1 MPRKSSQK
9 RDGVYT
15 RADRD
20 GFWISWTDAQ
30 GRRRQRKIDAQN
42 ITQAKQFRSAETLRV
57 EQAKAL
63 GFNPPG
69 EETFAEVAAR
79 YLQYQKARITAKAFA
94 REQGIVENHL
104 TPAFPVKVASIRCQD
119 VQRYV
124 TLRSGKVSPY
134 SIQKELNILKH
145 LLRLCVEWE
154 IIPINPAQG
163 VKSPRVPA
171 GRIRYLQPTELR
183 VLLEACPE
191 WLRHFAML
199 AVCTGMRRGEVLGL
213 RWLDVDLVHARIML
227 PQTKN
232 GEGRIVYLN
241 QLAQD
246 VLRSLAGT
254 TQPKPLD
261 KLFPDTSPEK
271 ASVAFKRACDSVGI
285 SDFRFHDLRHTA
297 ASWLRMSGADIHT
310 VAQLLGHKDLRM
322 AARYQHLSP
331 AFLADAVGKLDA
343 VFGEPTKALLG
354 EKRYPDVTNEKEV
367 TSEKPVTSLE

>member
-1 MPRKSSQK
+1 MSRKSSQK

-15 RADRD
+15 RPDRD

-30 GRRRQRKIDAQN
+30 GRRRYRKTDAQN
-42 ITQAKQFRSAETLRV
+42 ITQAKQFRAAETLRV

-69 EETFAEVAAR
+69 EETFADVAAR
-79 YLQYQKARITAKAFA
+79 YLQYQKARITPKAFE

-104 TPAFPVKVASIRCQD
+104 IPAFPVKVASIRRQNI
-119 VQRYV
+119 QRYV
-124 TLRSGKVSPY
+124 TQRSGKVSPY

-232 GEGRIVYLN
+232 GESRIVYLN

-254 TQPKPLD
+254 TQPKPLN

-343 VFGEPTKALLG
+343 VFGEPTRALLG
-354 EKRYPDVTNEKEV
+354 EKRYQDVTNEKEV
-367 TSEKPVTSLE
+367 TSEEPVTS

>member
-20 GFWISWTDAQ
+20 GFWITWTDAQ
-30 GRRRQRKIDAQN
+30 GRRRYRKTDAQN

-69 EETFAEVAAR
+69 EESFEEVAKR
-79 YLQYQKARITAKAFA
+79 FLQYQKARITPKAYD
-94 REQGIVENHL
+94 REKGIVENHL
-104 TPAFPVKVASIRCQD
+104 IPAFPVKVASIRRQE

-124 TLRSGKVSPY
+124 TQRSGKVSPY

-171 GRIRYLQPTELR
+171 GRIRYLQPKELR

-254 TQPKPLD
+254 KQPKPLD

-354 EKRYPDVTNEKEV
+354 EKRYPDVTNEKEA
-367 TSEKPVTSLE
+367 TSEKLVTS

>member
-1 MPRKSSQK
+1 MLK
-9 RDGVYT
+9 
-15 RADRD
+15 A
-20 GFWISWTDAQ
+20 
-30 GRRRQRKIDAQN
+30 
-42 ITQAKQFRSAETLRV
+42 

-63 GFNPPG
+63 GFSPPG
-69 EETFAEVAAR
+69 EETFAEIAAR
-79 YLQYQKARITAKAFA
+79 YLQYQKARITAKAFE

-104 TPAFPVKVASIRCQD
+104 IPAFPVKVASIRRQD
-119 VQRYV
+119 IQRYV

-154 IIPINPAQG
+154 IVPINPAQG

-213 RWLDVDLVHARIML
+213 RWLDIDLVHARIML

-343 VFGEPTKALLG
+343 VFGEPTRALLG
-354 EKRYPDVTNEKEV
+354 EDRHHSVTNEKEA
-367 TSEKPVTSLE
+367 TSEEPVTS

>member
-1 MPRKSSQK
+1 M
-9 RDGVYT
+9 
-15 RADRD
+15 
-20 GFWISWTDAQ
+20 
-30 GRRRQRKIDAQN
+30 
-42 ITQAKQFRSAETLRV
+42 
-57 EQAKAL
+57 
-63 GFNPPG
+63 
-69 EETFAEVAAR
+69 
-79 YLQYQKARITAKAFA
+79 
-94 REQGIVENHL
+94 
-104 TPAFPVKVASIRCQD
+104 
-119 VQRYV
+119 
-124 TLRSGKVSPY
+124 
-134 SIQKELNILKH
+134 KH

-154 IIPINPAQG
+154 IVPINPAQG

-191 WLRHFAML
+191 WLRHLAMV
-199 AVCTGMRRGEVLGL
+199 AVCTGMRRGELLGL

-241 QLAQD
+241 QLAQE
-246 VLRSLAGT
+246 VLRSLGGT
-254 TQPKPLD
+254 TQPKSLE
-261 KLFPDTSPEK
+261 KLFTDTSPEK

-285 SDFRFHDLRHTA
+285 FDFRFHDLRHTA

-343 VFGEPTKALLG
+343 VFGEPTKALSG
-354 EKRYPDVTNEKEV
+354 EKRYPDVTNEKGL
-367 TSEKPVTSLE
+367 TDNLPISPLE